1 MSFGELLLFYLEGF
15 VIIHKDYANGLT
27 KRKVLNEQPKL
38 QKHGGES

>member
-15 VIIHKDYANGLT
+15 VTVHKDYANGLT